1 MFFAV
6 LTGPY
11 AEFRG
16 MPVYVDAYA
25 YTGVFNIQVTEKQ
38 WPATAGLVDDVLF
51 PYEVLEKSSQGAEE
65 IPKQNLNTE

>member
-1 MFFAV
+1 
-6 LTGPY
+6 
-11 AEFRG
+11 

-65 IPKQNLNTE
+65 TPK